1 MKVFVKLPESTMKI
15 MRRNDSMI
23 KTVKMT
29 TDDTISIL
37 ELPAW
42 NLEEWEKAIGADC
55 TEIVK
60 TQLMLD
66 LFGEMVVMIVDESG
80 LCKNLHQNRVASFLY
95 GCGCPIA
102 GDVIFGLLDGPDV
115 LPPESAG
122 SLLQT
127 LKFNFPL
134 LHISGKESEGEE

>member
-1 MKVFVKLPESTMKI
+1 MKASAKLPESTMKI
-15 MRRNDSMI
+15 MRRNKGMV

-29 TDDTISIL
+29 TSDTISIQ

-42 NLEEWEKAIGADC
+42 NLEEWEKVIGADC
-55 TEIVK
+55 TEVVK

-80 LCKNLHQNRVASFLY
+80 LCKNLPKNRVASFLY

-115 LPPESAG
+115 LPPENAD

-127 LKFNFPL
+127 LKFSFPL
-134 LHISGKESEGEE
+134 LHISGKEREGEA